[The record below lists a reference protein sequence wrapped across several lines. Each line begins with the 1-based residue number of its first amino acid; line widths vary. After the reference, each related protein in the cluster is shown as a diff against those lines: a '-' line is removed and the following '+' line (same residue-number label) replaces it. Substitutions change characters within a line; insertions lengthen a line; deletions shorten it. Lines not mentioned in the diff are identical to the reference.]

1 MKKIQ
6 WGALL
11 IILFLVAMV
20 FTACANELGG
30 NICTVTYLSRD
41 GRTVLDTIQ
50 VEKGENAPYWEPLPE
65 EGYEFVNWYE
75 DKEQTRL
82 FDFKGEPITKSKNI
96 YAGFA
101 KTGTVDTRRW
111 AISGEGQ
118 GDVLLASRS
127 GTVIADIHLLKK
139 AVTKNEFTIR
149 LDLYEGDEFRFVAE
163 GDATHQ
169 RGIGYVASFDRTLQI
184 NNKEQEVFLEKSDG
198 GESDKQGNIV
208 VKYSGNYTFKL
219 KTYIEEDNYETG
231 SDGGK
236 FSVNKYDSITWEYNG
251 PAAELDESYVDYY
264 IKGKEI
270 TNGGDV
276 YNDFTRMVRVG
287 KTYTM
292 SVFLRAND
300 RIIFTSKRVSR
311 KTGEEKVEEFVI
323 VESMLNSK
331 SRRLF
336 STGIN
341 SMMPLTDG
349 LYKFVYNDETQILDV
364 TVDESAK
371 MEEYDDYYIE
381 GNIAEGERENTTSGK
396 TNRYRMLKQVDGT
409 FIAENVKLSVGD
421 EFIIR
426 GMQADGEQTTGHT
439 ENVYD
444 YSHYVG
450 RKGLFNAAG
459 KETNGNIVT
468 VKADNYDIKFEPYSK
483 IISIVPTDTPHTVY
497 IKGNFAPDE
506 NITDS
511 EGYLLEQYRLK
522 ETSDGVF
529 EITMTITDEMVEWDT
544 WTCLLMLDTADG
556 ENGTRLGVEYL
567 GTDTIE
573 NVNSLFRRYPYKLAT
588 QTAGTYR
595 FVFDLKTKEIN
606 IYDAPIES
614 DEWTDYY
621 IKGEE
626 ITYWADIYNES
637 TRMQRNGSLYTM
649 TIYLRAGDEFIFTGL
664 DVNGDTSA
672 SGTEYIKWYNLD
684 ESSKS
689 LFDIADFSRSNIL
702 VEKSGEYT
710 FTYNAKTQK
719 LNAILDQNGK
729 LPSADY
735 YLDGKI
741 GALDWGDTFYNSEYK
756 FQFVKNDIYKLDI
769 TLNKGDA
776 IKIQAF
782 SQGATEQTGEKLSV
796 YGYDH
801 LYIGEGN
808 FDKGSNNSL
817 LTLKDGNYSIVFDA
831 YAKVIEIYRQSIPVY
846 IKGNFVGP
854 DWDIT
859 DENGNLIDE
868 YRLTE
873 TSDGIYEITMTI
885 SQTSWQG
892 GIQYNTTD
900 GKNGIFID
908 TSYLGDAEG
917 NCNYLFGISGCLKC
931 STVGTYRFE
940 FNMDTMKL
948 NIFKAGGR

>member
-1 MKKIQ
+1 
-6 WGALL
+6 
-11 IILFLVAMV
+11 
-20 FTACANELGG
+20 
-30 NICTVTYLSRD
+30 
-41 GRTVLDTIQ
+41 
-50 VEKGENAPYWEPLPE
+50 
-65 EGYEFVNWYE
+65 
-75 DKEQTRL
+75 
-82 FDFKGEPITKSKNI
+82 
-96 YAGFA
+96 
-101 KTGTVDTRRW
+101 
-111 AISGEGQ
+111 
-118 GDVLLASRS
+118 
-127 GTVIADIHLLKK
+127 
-139 AVTKNEFTIR
+139 
-149 LDLYEGDEFRFVAE
+149 
-163 GDATHQ
+163 
-169 RGIGYVASFDRTLQI
+169 
-184 NNKEQEVFLEKSDG
+184 
-198 GESDKQGNIV
+198 
-208 VKYSGNYTFKL
+208 
-219 KTYIEEDNYETG
+219 
-231 SDGGK
+231 
-236 FSVNKYDSITWEYNG
+236 
-251 PAAELDESYVDYY
+251 
-264 IKGKEI
+264 
-270 TNGGDV
+270 
-276 YNDFTRMVRVG
+276 
-287 KTYTM
+287 
-292 SVFLRAND
+292 
-300 RIIFTSKRVSR
+300 
-311 KTGEEKVEEFVI
+311 
-323 VESMLNSK
+323 
-331 SRRLF
+331 
-336 STGIN
+336 
-341 SMMPLTDG
+341 
-349 LYKFVYNDETQILDV
+349 
-364 TVDESAK
+364 
-371 MEEYDDYYIE
+371 
-381 GNIAEGERENTTSGK
+381 
-396 TNRYRMLKQVDGT
+396 
-409 FIAENVKLSVGD
+409 
-421 EFIIR
+421 
-426 GMQADGEQTTGHT
+426 MQADGEQTTGHT

-450 RKGLFNAAG
+450 RKGLFNAPG

-649 TIYLRAGDEFIFTGL
+649 TIYLRAGDEFIFTGV

-756 FQFVKNDIYKLDI
+756 FQFVKNDTYK
-769 TLNKGDA
+769 
-776 IKIQAF
+776 
-782 SQGATEQTGEKLSV
+782 
-796 YGYDH
+796 
-801 LYIGEGN
+801 
-808 FDKGSNNSL
+808 
-817 LTLKDGNYSIVFDA
+817 
-831 YAKVIEIYRQSIPVY
+831 
-846 IKGNFVGP
+846 
-854 DWDIT
+854 
-859 DENGNLIDE
+859 
-868 YRLTE
+868 
-873 TSDGIYEITMTI
+873 
-885 SQTSWQG
+885 
-892 GIQYNTTD
+892 
-900 GKNGIFID
+900 
-908 TSYLGDAEG
+908 
-917 NCNYLFGISGCLKC
+917 
-931 STVGTYRFE
+931 
-940 FNMDTMKL
+940 
-948 NIFKAGGR
+948 